1 MVYALTAKGG
11 VCIAVLT
18 AKSVVCLAVLAAK
31 GGVCIAVLTAKGG
44 VCNSVL
50 TASDVSACLVASG
63 VGPSNTAVK
72 IIAIVLQ

>member
-1 MVYALTAKGG
+1 MHCSIDNLTAKGG

-18 AKSVVCLAVLAAK
+18 AK
-31 GGVCIAVLTAKGG
+31 GGVCIAVLKAKCG